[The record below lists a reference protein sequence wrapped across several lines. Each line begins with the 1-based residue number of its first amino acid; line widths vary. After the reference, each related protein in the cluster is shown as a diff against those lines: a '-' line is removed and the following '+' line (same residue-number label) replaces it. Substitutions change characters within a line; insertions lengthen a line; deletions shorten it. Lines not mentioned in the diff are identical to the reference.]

1 MRILVRADAS
11 RQIGVGH
18 VMRCLT
24 LAEALRQQGGEA
36 TFVCRELPGN
46 LCEFLEQ
53 RGTVRVLR
61 LPAPAGKATP
71 AAEDVPQ
78 APLLG
83 VDWQTD
89 ARQVQDLLASELPID
104 WLVVD
109 HYSLDRRWEQLMRHA
124 ARRIMALDDVADRPH
139 DCDLLL
145 DQNLWDAPEDRY
157 DGLIPSGARG
167 LFGPQYALLRPEFAA
182 ARATSAARDGAIRRG
197 LVFFGGTD
205 PTNETSKALEALR
218 LLGRDELAIDVVIGA
233 QHPQR
238 EQITA
243 QVASLS
249 GARLHVQ
256 TSAMARLMADADLA
270 LGAGGSASWERCCLG
285 LPALM
290 VSVAPNQEGIA
301 EACDRH
307 GAGIYLGPAPEVTAH
322 GLHEALRDQLA
333 SPGKVKRLAERA
345 ALLVDGQGVSRVIEA
360 MAT

>member
-24 LAEALRQQGGEA
+24 LAEALRQQGGET

-46 LCEFLEQ
+46 LCDFLEQ

-61 LPAPAGKATP
+61 LPVPAGKDA
-71 AAEDVPQ
+71 
-78 APLLG
+78 

-89 ARQVQDLLASELPID
+89 ARQVQDLLGSEPPMD

-109 HYSLDRRWEQLMRHA
+109 HYSLDRRWEQLMRHV

-145 DQNLWDAPEDRY
+145 DQNLWDAPDDRY
-157 DGLIPSGARG
+157 DGLVPSGSRR
-167 LFGPQYALLRPEFAA
+167 LFGPHYALLRPEFAA
-182 ARATSAARDGAIRRG
+182 ARATKAARDGAIRRV

-205 PTNETSKALEALR
+205 PTNETSKALEAFR

-233 QHPQR
+233 QHPER

-307 GAGIYLGPAPEVTAH
+307 GAGIYLGPAPEITAH
-322 GLHEALRDQLA
+322 GLHEALRDLLA

-345 ALLVDGQGVSRVIEA
+345 ALLVDGHGVSRVIEA
-360 MAT
+360 MAA